1 MKQLHVGT
9 SMISGTIYAGAVLQ
23 SGRRWAANKQD
34 VTLDALVAVAQHVV
48 RFGEPVEITDAK
60 TGALQY
66 RITVEE
72 FKEQS

>member
-48 RFGEPVEITDAK
+48 RFGEPVEIRDAE
-60 TGALQY
+60 TGALKY

-72 FKEQS
+72 FKEPS

>member
-48 RFGEPVEITDAK
+48 HFGEPVEIRDAETK
-60 TGALQY
+60 ALEY

-72 FKEQS
+72 FKVQS

>member
-48 RFGEPVEITDAK
+48 RFGEPVEIRDAETK
-60 TGALQY
+60 ALQY

-72 FKEQS
+72 FKVPS